1 VSSIPGEQPPSP
13 RFKSI
18 AALSYRDFRY
28 LWFGV
33 IAYMAG
39 MQMQGVGRGY
49 LVYDITSSPI
59 LLGLVNTGFAVPML
73 VLTLFGGVVA
83 DRFPKKRIIQFCQ
96 CFGAVTALLIGVAIS
111 TGVITWVHVFMSSVV
126 NGMVFA
132 FIVPSRTALIPSLV
146 SEENSS
152 NAFAM
157 NAAAMST
164 TTLLAPA
171 IAGNLYNWIGA
182 DGLYYCIG
190 GCQLLAAVFTG
201 LIAGKERPTKKTV
214 HASVLKEIKL
224 GFQYIGKDKL
234 IVILIVIS
242 AVTTLLS
249 MPFRSLLPI
258 YIVDVFHRGPEI
270 LGLLLSVM
278 GVGAIAGSVFVA
290 SIGRRKRG
298 LILILGGFLSGAGL
312 IFAGFVPFI
321 SVVSV
326 SLFFLGVGD
335 AFRRALSMALIMEL
349 TEPEYQGRVSSVY
362 AANFGLMPLGVF
374 PASIISEY
382 FGVQAAAATL
392 GIVLLGLCV
401 FITAKRKDLRRMD

>member
-1 VSSIPGEQPPSP
+1 
-13 RFKSI
+13 
-18 AALSYRDFRY
+18 
-28 LWFGV
+28 
-33 IAYMAG
+33 MAG

-59 LLGLVNTGFAVPML
+59 ILGLVNTGFAIPML
-73 VLTLFGGVVA
+73 ILTLFGGVVA
-83 DRFPKKRIIQFCQ
+83 DRFQKKRIIQICQ
-96 CFGAVTALLIGVAIS
+96 TFGASIALLIGIAIT
-111 TGVITWVHVFMSSVV
+111 TGVITWVHVFLSSLV
-126 NGMVFA
+126 NGVVFA

-146 SEENSS
+146 NEENSS

-157 NAAAMST
+157 NAAAMSA

-182 DGLYYCIG
+182 DGLYYCIS
-190 GCQLLAAVFTG
+190 GCQFLAAVFTG
-201 LIAGKERPTKKTV
+201 LIRTKEKKTTKTV
-214 HASVLKEIKL
+214 RNSVFKEIKL
-224 GFQYIGKDKL
+224 GFQYIGKDRL

-242 AVTTLLS
+242 AVSTLLS

-270 LGLLLSVM
+270 LGLLLSIM
-278 GVGAIAGSVFVA
+278 GIGAIAGSVLVA
-290 SIGRRKRG
+290 SVGRRRRG
-298 LILILGGFLSGAGL
+298 LILILGGFMAGAGL
-312 IFAGFVPFI
+312 LIAGLLPFMG
-321 SVVSV
+321 VVSV

-374 PASIISEY
+374 PASVISEY
-382 FGVQAAAATL
+382 FGVQAAVATL
-392 GIVLLGLCV
+392 GIVLLGLCI
-401 FITAKRKDLRRMD
+401 FITVRRKDLRRMM

>member
-1 VSSIPGEQPPSP
+1 
-13 RFKSI
+13 
-18 AALSYRDFRY
+18 
-28 LWFGV
+28 
-33 IAYMAG
+33 MAG

-59 LLGLVNTGFAVPML
+59 ILGLVNTGFAVPML
-73 VLTLFGGVVA
+73 LLTLFGGVVA
-83 DRFPKKRIIQFCQ
+83 DRFQKKRIIQLCQ
-96 CFGAVTALLIGVAIS
+96 GFGAFIAVLIGVAIT
-111 TGVITWVHVFMSSVV
+111 TGVITWVHVFLSSLV
-126 NGMVFA
+126 NGVVFA

-146 SEENSS
+146 SAENSS

-157 NAAAMST
+157 NAAAMSA

-171 IAGNLYNWIGA
+171 IAGNLYNWIGP

-190 GCQLLAAVFTG
+190 GCQLLAAIFTG
-201 LIAGKERPTKKTV
+201 QITAKEKPVKKPERN
-214 HASVLKEIKL
+214 SVLREIKL

-242 AVTTLLS
+242 AVSTLLS

-270 LGLLLSVM
+270 LGLLLSIM
-278 GVGAIAGSVFVA
+278 GIGAIVGSVFVA
-290 SIGRRKRG
+290 SAGRRKRG
-298 LILILGGFLSGAGL
+298 LILLLGGFLSGAGL
-312 IFAGFVPFI
+312 VFAGFFPFMG
-321 SVVSV
+321 VVSV

-349 TEPEYQGRVSSVY
+349 TEPAYQGRVSSVY

-382 FGVQAAAATL
+382 FGVQTAVISL
-392 GIVLLGLCV
+392 GILLLGLCI
-401 FITAKRKDLRRMD
+401 FITARRKDLRRLD

>member
-1 VSSIPGEQPPSP
+1 
-13 RFKSI
+13 
-18 AALSYRDFRY
+18 
-28 LWFGV
+28 
-33 IAYMAG
+33 MAG

-49 LVYDITSSPI
+49 LVYDITSSPV

-73 VLTLFGGVVA
+73 ILTLFGGVVA
-83 DRFPKKRIIQFCQ
+83 DRFQKKRIIQLCQ
-96 CFGAVTALLIGVAIS
+96 GVGAATAILIGIAIS
-111 TGVITWVHVFMSSVV
+111 TGVITWVHVFISSLI

-132 FIVPSRTALIPSLV
+132 FIVPSRTALIPALV
-146 SEENSS
+146 SAENSS

-157 NAAAMST
+157 NAAAMSA

-201 LIAGKERPTKKTV
+201 LITTKESQSTKTV
-214 HASVLKEIKL
+214 RNSVLKEIKL
-224 GFQYIGKDKL
+224 GFQYIGKNKL

-278 GVGAIAGSVFVA
+278 GIGAIIGSVFVA
-290 SIGRRKRG
+290 SVGRRKRG

-312 IFAGFVPFI
+312 VFAGVLPFI
-321 SVVSV
+321 GVVSV

-349 TEPEYQGRVSSVY
+349 TEPEYQGRVASVY

-374 PASIISEY
+374 PASIISQY
-382 FGVQAAAATL
+382 FGVQAAVATL
-392 GIVLLGLCV
+392 GIVLLAVCI
-401 FITAKRKDLRRMD
+401 FITARRKDLRRVD